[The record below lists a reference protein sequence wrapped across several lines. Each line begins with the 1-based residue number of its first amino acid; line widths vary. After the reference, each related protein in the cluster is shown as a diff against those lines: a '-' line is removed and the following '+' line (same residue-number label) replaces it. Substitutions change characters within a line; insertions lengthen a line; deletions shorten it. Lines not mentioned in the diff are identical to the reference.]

1 MYHDHQRGC
10 QLCQIA
16 ESIHKTPP
24 FLVFAQ
30 HKHIIKHGTRK
41 LYKLHIF
48 RKKCLLKIYSEE
60 NDQTTYTCLE
70 ALFCF
75 QQKHTVITNYKL
87 ECIGT
92 FGIDQCPLECFYNQD
107 VGHKIRT
114 GAHLLYCLEL
124 CQIFA
129 NTVIYTHY
137 QIINISEIFFS
148 TNLD

>member
-1 MYHDHQRGC
+1 MLKYIC
-10 QLCQIA
+10 
-16 ESIHKTPP
+16 
-24 FLVFAQ
+24 
-30 HKHIIKHGTRK
+30 RK
-41 LYKLHIF
+41 FDL
-48 RKKCLLKIYSEE
+48 
-60 NDQTTYTCLE
+60 TTHTCFE

-75 QQKHTVITNYKL
+75 QQKHTVITHYKL